1 MAALSLNRIRA
12 EGRVVL
18 GFAADEGVT
27 RLARLGEGGGYRVKF
42 PVQSGP
48 VEAVMVNTGGGMTG
62 GDHLTVSVGRSGRAR
77 APRLRR
83 LPPRKSTPLSMN
95 PREWMWRCRSARAD
109 ASYGCRRSRSCS
121 TRRGSRAVLPLIW
134 PRMRA
139 LFWPRALSS
148 GVALGRGSEQQCVQR
163 FVAHPAAGRLVFAE
177 EVRLTGT
184 LSTHMQRPAIGKGA
198 RATAT
203 CLIVSPQAES
213 LIEEAR
219 ERLSG
224 CRWRRG

>member
-62 GDHLTVSVGRSGRAR
+62 GDHLTVSVEVGEGASASFTTPAAEKIYAAVDEPARVDVALSVGAGGRLLWVPQEQILFDKAR
-77 APRLRR
+77 FARR
-83 LPPRKSTPLSMN
+83 FAVDMA
-95 PREWMWRCRSARAD
+95 ED
-109 ASYGCRRSRSCS
+109 ASLVLAESLVFGRVASGEVLNSNVFSDSWRIRR
-121 TRRGSRAVLPLIW
+121 
-134 PRMRA
+134 
-139 LFWPRALSS
+139 
-148 GVALGRGSEQQCVQR
+148 
-163 FVAHPAAGRLVFAE
+163 AGRLVFAE

-224 CRWRRG
+224 CGWRRG

>member
-62 GDHLTVSVGRSGRAR
+62 GDHLTVSVEVGEGASASFTTPAAEKIYAAVDEPRASGCALSVGAGGRLLWV
-77 APRLRR
+77 PQ
-83 LPPRKSTPLSMN
+83 
-95 PREWMWRCRSARAD
+95 EQI
-109 ASYGCRRSRSCS
+109 CS

-148 GVALGRGSEQQCVQR
+148 GASPRAR
-163 FVAHPAAGRLVFAE
+163 F
-177 EVRLTGT
+177 
-184 LSTHMQRPAIGKGA
+184 
-198 RATAT
+198 
-203 CLIVSPQAES
+203 
-213 LIEEAR
+213 
-219 ERLSG
+219 
-224 CRWRRG
+224 